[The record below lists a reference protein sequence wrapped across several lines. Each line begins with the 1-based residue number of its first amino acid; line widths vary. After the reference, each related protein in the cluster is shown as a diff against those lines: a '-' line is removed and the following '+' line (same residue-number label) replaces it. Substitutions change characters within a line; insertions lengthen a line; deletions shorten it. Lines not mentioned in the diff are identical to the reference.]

1 MDGSDRRKN
10 PRFEG
15 EFLVDLLNMG
25 DDPQIPP
32 DEPVVRGMALDV
44 SRQGLR
50 LRSAYNVNVGSFIS
64 AILYFKGHESLALC
78 EVMWKRVE
86 QGQFL
91 YGLFIREW
99 SGLDPELSSAL
110 GSMESPPKTTTPAA

>member
-1 MDGSDRRKN
+1 MDGSDRRRH

-25 DDPQIPP
+25 DDPEIPP

-64 AILYFKGHESLALC
+64 AILYYKGHDSLALC

-99 SGLDPELSSAL
+99 SALDPDLATAL
-110 GSMESPPKTTTPAA
+110 ATMETPTQTQTPAV

>member
-1 MDGSDRRKN
+1 MDGIDRRKH

-25 DDPQIPP
+25 DDPEIPP
-32 DEPVVRGMALDV
+32 DEPVVRGTALDV
-44 SRQGLR
+44 SRQGIR
-50 LRSAYNVNVGSFIS
+50 LRSAYNVIVGSFIS

-78 EVMWKRVE
+78 EVMWKKVD

-99 SGLDPELSSAL
+99 SALDVNLATAL
-110 GSMESPPKTTTPAA
+110 DTMESWPQTKTPTA